1 MKRIKVDEQSKF
13 LLFAICLSLLLF
25 DNGFYLFVPVVVI
38 YILLFQLQ
46 QPYKP
51 GVFSLIALQHFLQI
65 ASGVWLCNYLGMDIN
80 YNTASR
86 STAIVASSIG
96 LCFLLAPVIYYQQ
109 KIPAQSRKTLTGYV
123 KEFSTQKVMYL
134 YIISFFTAS
143 TLGSVAFIFGGLTQL
158 IVGFVKIK
166 WLLFLL
172 FGYMCYLK
180 KEYRNIFYL
189 FIALEFL
196 NGFLGFFSDFK
207 TVIYF
212 MIILIFSLVERLNFK
227 QFFSVLVIGAFLAFF
242 GIVWT
247 NIKGEYRAFLNRG
260 ERSQTVSVERG
271 EAVDKLLDLSGKVN
285 NESLDGSVVSF
296 LDRLQYTYHFAKTI
310 DRIPEVLPY
319 EYGANWLLS
328 LEFTTTPRILNPNK
342 PNYDATEKTKKY
354 TGLRYLGQAQGVSFS
369 LGYFPDCYID
379 FGIYGMMGVLLVLGM
394 LYMFI
399 YSYILRKSS
408 KNLVF
413 NYAAVGA
420 FFLEFCALEM
430 DSTYLLGRLFSSMIV
445 FYFSILFIFPRIIK
459 FITIS
464 PKKEEISSYLTQ
476 QQLQQ

>member
-1 MKRIKVDEQSKF
+1 MKKIKIDEQSKF

-38 YILLFQLQ
+38 YILLFQIQ

-65 ASGVWLCNYLGMDIN
+65 ASGVWLCNYLGKDIN

-86 STAIVASSIG
+86 STAIVASSVG

-109 KIPAQSRKTLTGYV
+109 KIPIQSRKSLTGFV

-158 IVGFVKIK
+158 IVSFVKIK

-180 KEYRNIFYL
+180 NEYRNLFYL

-207 TVIYF
+207 TVIYY
-212 MIILIFSLVERLNFK
+212 MVILIFSLVERLNFK
-227 QFFSVLVIGAFLAFF
+227 QFFSVLLIAVGLGFF
-242 GIVWT
+242 GILWT
-247 NIKGEYRAFLNRG
+247 NIKGDYRAFLNGG
-260 ERSQTVSVERG
+260 EKNQTVSVDRG
-271 EAVDKLLDLSGKVN
+271 EAVDKLIDLSGKVD

-310 DRIPEVLPY
+310 DRIPEVLPF

-342 PNYDATEKTKKY
+342 PTYDATEKTKKY
-354 TGLRYLGQAQGVSFS
+354 TGIRYAGRAQGASFS

-379 FGIYGMMGVLLVLGM
+379 FGIYGMMGVL
-394 LYMFI
+394 
-399 YSYILRKSS
+399 
-408 KNLVF
+408 
-413 NYAAVGA
+413 
-420 FFLEFCALEM
+420 
-430 DSTYLLGRLFSSMIV
+430 
-445 FYFSILFIFPRIIK
+445 
-459 FITIS
+459 
-464 PKKEEISSYLTQ
+464 
-476 QQLQQ
+476 